1 MQHLRSLQ
9 YQGTP
14 LLAANEMM
22 DVHCCIYCGL
32 LSTGHEWVLQVRPE
46 DVELYGDSRLIPRR
60 VQIRPREEIRER
72 YGIRGGPCTDCLASC
87 CCCCCALTQEHRE
100 IVLEERN
107 FQ

>member
-14 LLAANEMM
+14 LLAANETM
-22 DVHCCIYCGL
+22 DVQCCIYCL
-32 LSTGHEWVLQVRPE
+32 LINTGNPWVMQVRPYNV
-46 DVELYGDSRLIPRR
+46 DYTRFRLIPC
-60 VQIRPREEIRER
+60 VQLRPREEIRER
-72 YGIRGGPCTDCLASC
+72 YGIRGGPCQDCLASC

-107 FQ
+107 V